1 MKPAGMRR
9 TGKWAAWLRRGLSR
23 ELLLAVVVGGTLL
36 LGAVSAVYAGAVNTS
51 GAEKLAIHGYDAVG
65 YFTDGKAEP
74 GSKEF
79 SQEYGGAV
87 YLFAS
92 AAHRDT
98 FAADPA
104 KYAPQYGGFC
114 AYAVAKG
121 STADIDPE
129 AWTVK
134 DGKLYLNYSK
144 SVRFLWKQD
153 IDGNIARA
161 DANWPGIMSR

>member
-1 MKPAGMRR
+1 MNVRR
-9 TGKWAAWLRRGLSR
+9 TGKIWLRRAFTR
-23 ELLLAVVVGGTLL
+23 QILLAVVLGGTLL
-36 LGAVSAVYAGAVNTS
+36 LGAVSAVYAGAVNVS
-51 GAEKLAIHGYDAVG
+51 GADKLAIHGYDAVA
-65 YFTDGKAEP
+65 YFTDGRAVA

-92 AAHRDT
+92 SEHREA

-121 STADIDPE
+121 STADIDPD

-144 SVRFLWKQD
+144 TVRLLWRQD
-153 IDGNIARA
+153 IDGNIAKA
-161 DANWPGIMSR
+161 DANWPKIMSQ

>member
-1 MKPAGMRR
+1 MKFMRA
-9 TGKWAAWLRRGLSR
+9 WALRLRRGLSR
-23 ELLLAVVVGGTLL
+23 ELLIALVVGGTLL
-36 LGAVSAVYAGAVNTS
+36 LGTVSALYAAGAVNVS
-51 GAEKLAIHGYDAVG
+51 GADKLALHGYDAVG
-65 YFTDGKAEP
+65 YFTDGKAEQ
-74 GSKEF
+74 GSSAF

-92 AAHRDT
+92 AAHRDA

-104 KYAPQYGGFC
+104 KYAPQYGGYC

-121 STADIDPE
+121 STADIDPD

-144 SVRFLWKQD
+144 SVRSIWRQD
-153 IDGNIARA
+153 ADGNIAKA
-161 DANWPGIMSR
+161 DANWPKISGQ